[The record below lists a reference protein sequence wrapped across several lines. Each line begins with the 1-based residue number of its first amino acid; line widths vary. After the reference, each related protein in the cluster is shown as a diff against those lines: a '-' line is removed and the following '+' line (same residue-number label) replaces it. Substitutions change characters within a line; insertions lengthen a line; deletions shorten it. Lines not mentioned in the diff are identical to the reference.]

1 MAYTFFSQDAEF
13 SVTVF
18 SVSGTHVILASLW
31 NRSCFSFICE
41 FPKCFVELG
50 PSMAKASIENMY
62 FLGVSYYCASNI
74 RSLNL
79 NLGVCVCGGGGR
91 GRRQNPDGGVSD
103 FRISGFGFLSPLKKK
118 IAITPELVM
127 ILT

>member
-50 PSMAKASIENMY
+50 PSMVKTSIKNMY
-62 FLGVSYYCASNI
+62 FLGVSYY
-74 RSLNL
+74 
-79 NLGVCVCGGGGR
+79 
-91 GRRQNPDGGVSD
+91 PDGGVSD
-103 FRISGFGFLSPLKKK
+103 FRISGFRFLIPLKKK